1 MANNNGNQFRDDEIV
16 ALTENRDG
24 KLVKSIHP
32 KIGGRLRLAHE
43 QNQQIS
49 ITTEVIRYDENVA
62 VVKAVSSTMKGNFPG
77 LGMASIERDRTI
89 APAILELAE
98 TRAIAR
104 SLRFAGYG
112 VDHCSAEE
120 LSHLGNGNGAETSR
134 RKERGHPSHRKRR
147 RKVVTGTNLKSQAC
161 WQRR

>member
-16 ALTENRDG
+16 VLTENRDG

-62 VVKAVSSTMKGNFPG
+62 VVRAVTPTMNGTFPG
-77 LGMASIERDRTI
+77 IGMASV
-89 APAILELAE
+89 E
-98 TRAIAR
+98 TTR
-104 SLRFAGYG
+104 SF
-112 VDHCSAEE
+112 
-120 LSHLGNGNGAETSR
+120 
-134 RKERGHPSHRKRR
+134 
-147 RKVVTGTNLKSQAC
+147 QAFGMD
-161 WQRR
+161 